1 MTNPLVHA
9 FFAEKPKRMRAARTS
24 SASTTPSGWKPL
36 EWQGCICSIGHTQ
49 AGRMYCA
56 MHCDGAGCGAE
67 ATPERLA
74 HFARYDAARRANN
87 RTAAKEERR
96 YRRHRKALAEQDKR
110 FRHGEEEEAA

>member
-1 MTNPLVHA
+1 
-9 FFAEKPKRMRAARTS
+9 MRLAIL
-24 SASTTPSGWKPL
+24 ST
-36 EWQGCICSIGHTQ
+36 
-49 AGRMYCA
+49 
-56 MHCDGAGCGAE
+56 GCGLVSVFALLAACGSDAVVNDVPGADAAVDTGRVPDPPKASGVT

-110 FRHGEEEEAA
+110 FRHGEDEEAGA